1 MKLIITDVSVLFDL
15 YQLGILTEFFA
26 LKAEISTTSFVY
38 NEIVVANQVNEFEV
52 YKRSQ
57 KLNVIALTE
66 KEQEAV
72 SQFKTKRNL
81 KSMPDKTM
89 LWKSI
94 QLRCA
99 LLTCDKK
106 LKLEAKDHGI
116 EVHGSIWVI
125 EKLVEEKI
133 LETTKAI
140 TFLNTL
146 MTINDRLPQ
155 DEIDKLIKK
164 LKTKILIT

>member
-15 YQLGILTEFFA
+15 FQLEILPEFFA

-38 NEIVVANQVNEFEV
+38 NEIVIANQVVEFEV

-57 KLNVIALTE
+57 KLNVIVLTDE
-66 KEQEAV
+66 EQDAV
-72 SQFKTKRNL
+72 NEFKTNRNL
-81 KSMPDKTM
+81 KSLPDKTM

-94 QLRCA
+94 QLNCA
-99 LLTCDKK
+99 LLTCDRK
-106 LKLEAKDHGI
+106 LKLEAKELGV

-133 LETTKAI
+133 LDKFKAI
-140 TFLNTL
+140 ALL
-146 MTINDRLPQ
+146 EQLKSVNDRLPI
-155 DEIDKLIKK
+155 DEIDKIIKK
-164 LKTKILIT
+164 LKM

>member
-15 YQLGILTEFFA
+15 YQLEILPEFFA

-38 NEIVVANQVNEFEV
+38 NEIVMTNQVVEFEV

-57 KLNVIALTE
+57 KLNVIMLTDD
-66 KEQEAV
+66 EQEAV
-72 SQFKTKRNL
+72 NQFATKRNL
-81 KSMPDKTM
+81 KSLPDKTM

-99 LLTCDKK
+99 LLTCDRK
-106 LKLEAKDHGI
+106 LKLEAKEHGI

-125 EKLVEEKI
+125 EKLMEENI
-133 LETTKAI
+133 LDRMKAI
-140 TFLNTL
+140 ALL
-146 MTINDRLPQ
+146 IKLKSINDRLPME
-155 DEIDKLIKK
+155 EIDKVIKK
-164 LKTKILIT
+164 LKI